1 MKEEFKLYYKDIFIG
16 IGTVITTDADF
27 PSISGKIEFDSAF
40 LGNKNRKELFDF
52 IDYSIESTDKVIGD
66 QREYEF
72 FIDNEEFKY
81 QSIIDSVDWRLI
93 SKDGVVTKILVPVFF
108 RDNEINFRFQ

>member
-1 MKEEFKLYYKDIFIG
+1 M
-16 IGTVITTDADF
+16 TTDEDF
-27 PSISGKIEFDSAF
+27 PNTSGKIEFDSNF
-40 LGNKNRKELFDF
+40 LDNKNRKELFDF

-66 QREYEF
+66 QREYEE
-72 FIDNEEFKY
+72 FINNEEFKY
-81 QSIIDSVDWRLI
+81 QSIIDSLEWRLI